1 MGLASYILYLK
12 VSIFQK
18 KELSQISHD
27 KLFIPY
33 YRQCINTH
41 SPFQS
46 NGFNSKSRNGV
57 SNDNKSWSNHQLS
70 VPDLTWGWR
79 LYLFLQGY
87 VFIYVNKDMGIERFL
102 FLWRGRWIE
111 ETCKNT
117 WFIRIWRWGDILQ
130 PTKYKPVW
138 KLGRSPYRR
147 RLTAHPPPPCISAV
161 IPDPVK
167 VTKPS
172 LWNQASILFDE
183 PKCMILFCRA
193 GHILIQCIVSSYR
206 FSVLKKTLKK

>member
-33 YRQCINTH
+33 YRQCINTDSP

-46 NGFNSKSRNGV
+46 NGFNSKSRNVV
-57 SNDNKSWSNHQLS
+57 SNDNKSCSNHQLS

-87 VFIYVNKDMGIERFL
+87 VFIYVNTDMGIERFL
-102 FLWRGRWIE
+102 FLWRGRW
-111 ETCKNT
+111 
-117 WFIRIWRWGDILQ
+117 
-130 PTKYKPVW
+130 
-138 KLGRSPYRR
+138 RR
-147 RLTAHPPPPCISAV
+147 HV
-161 IPDPVK
+161 KIPD
-167 VTKPS
+167 
-172 LWNQASILFDE
+172 LFGYGDGG
-183 PKCMILFCRA
+183 I
-193 GHILIQCIVSSYR
+193 SSSPLNTNKYG
-206 FSVLKKTLKK
+206 S

>member
-1 MGLASYILYLK
+1 MGLACYILYLE

-27 KLFIPY
+27 KLLIPY
-33 YRQCINTH
+33 YRQCIKTH

-46 NGFNSKSRNGV
+46 NGFTSKSGNVV
-57 SNDNKSWSNHQLS
+57 SNDNKSCSNHQLS

-87 VFIYVNKDMGIERFL
+87 VFIHVNEYRYGHRKVFVFMERKV
-102 FLWRGRWIE
+102 E

-117 WFIRIWRWGDILQ
+117 WFVRIWRWGDILQ
-130 PTKYKPVW
+130 LTKYKQVW

-147 RLTAHPPPPCISAV
+147 RLTAHPPPPWISAV

-167 VTKPS
+167 GTKPS

-183 PKCMILFCRA
+183 PKCMISFCRG
-193 GHILIQCIVSSYR
+193 GHILIQI
-206 FSVLKKTLKK
+206 FSTQKNLKKITLTGY